1 MAKDANQ
8 FIFREEYEKWLLNL
22 GVKSVGAYCPQDK
35 YTCNDGREFL
45 FFDLIGVFAKAEDR
59 LYVNAL
65 FEEWKAFIENKNKNN
80 LKTTLN
86 RLSYLQKYRQFV
98 ETKIYGKKR
107 LSEADNAILNKIQ
120 KDLKSVCDSI
130 DKSQNP
136 KVDGM
141 DSLIEYISTKQF
153 IKLAIESSYFFSP
166 KLVVER
172 FEEIKEYI
180 CQQKEVDPAD
190 VDPAVDPA
198 FKDKKESFVKY
209 LPARYTSKED
219 STDAAD
225 GVHECDQTLGK
236 VYFKLSKASPRLCVI
251 YQEGARGKNTKCG
264 KYTCGGGNGNARVCQ
279 LIKDRTG
286 YALGATSDK
295 KHFRNF
301 IISHIWGHAIDPR
314 YFTNLWNIVIVPAWA
329 NHLLDKDEEGTLASA
344 FKATI
349 QKIITKLYQLYQ
361 YNSYDW
367 KSIEMDVPTCN
378 EEEVLHGNYHINTIK
393 GIADKETFGKISR
406 VTIPV

>member
-8 FIFREEYEKWLLNL
+8 FIFREEYEEWLRNL
-22 GVKSVGAYCPQDK
+22 GIKSAGAYCPQDK

-45 FFDLIGVFAKAEDR
+45 FFDLIGVFAKENDR

-65 FEEWKAFIENKNKNN
+65 FEEWKAFIENKNQNN

-107 LSEADNAILNKIQ
+107 LSKEDNARFNEILNNI
-120 KDLKSVCDSI
+120 DSVRKSI

-141 DSLIEYISTKQF
+141 DSLIEYISTKRF

-180 CQQKEVDPAD
+180 CQQKD
-190 VDPAVDPA
+190 VDPA

-209 LPARYTSKED
+209 LPA
-219 STDAAD
+219 
-225 GVHECDQTLGK
+225 
-236 VYFKLSKASPRLCVI
+236 
-251 YQEGARGKNTKCG
+251 
-264 KYTCGGGNGNARVCQ
+264 
-279 LIKDRTG
+279 
-286 YALGATSDK
+286 
-295 KHFRNF
+295 
-301 IISHIWGHAIDPR
+301 
-314 YFTNLWNIVIVPAWA
+314 
-329 NHLLDKDEEGTLASA
+329 
-344 FKATI
+344 
-349 QKIITKLYQLYQ
+349 
-361 YNSYDW
+361 
-367 KSIEMDVPTCN
+367 
-378 EEEVLHGNYHINTIK
+378 
-393 GIADKETFGKISR
+393 
-406 VTIPV
+406 

>member
-1 MAKDANQ
+1 MAKKASQ
-8 FIFREEYEKWLLNL
+8 FIFRKDYEKWLLKQ

-35 YTCNDGREFL
+35 YKCNGKDYL
-45 FFDLIGVFAKAEDR
+45 YLDLIGVFAKENER

-65 FEEWKAFIENKNKNN
+65 FEEWKAEIDKKNN

-98 ETKIYGKKR
+98 ETIVYGKKR
-107 LSEADNAILNKIQ
+107 LSKEDNAILNGIRNA
-120 KDLKSVCDSI
+120 LSSVRNSI
-130 DKSQNP
+130 NNSQNP

-141 DSLIEYISTKQF
+141 DSLIEYIKEEKF
-153 IKLAIESSYFFSP
+153 VKLAIESSYFFSP
-166 KLVVER
+166 DLVAER

-180 CQQKEVDPAD
+180 CQHKV
-190 VDPAVDPA
+190 VDPA
-198 FKDKKESFVKY
+198 FSAGNYKVKY

-219 STDAAD
+219 PTDAAD
-225 GVHECDQTLGK
+225 GVHECDQTVGKGK
-236 VYFKLSKASPRLCVI
+236 VYFKLPNASQRLCVI
-251 YQEGARGKNTKCG
+251 YQEGARGKNKECG
-264 KYTCGGGNGNARVCQ
+264 GNTCGGGNGNARVCQ

-286 YALGATSDK
+286 YDLGTTTNK

-329 NHLLDKDEEGTLASA
+329 NHLLDKDEEGTLAST

-349 QKIITKLYQLYQ
+349 QKIITELYDFNNIDWASIQMTSPS
-361 YNSYDW
+361 YN
-367 KSIEMDVPTCN
+367 N
-378 EEEVLHGNYHINTIK
+378 EEVISGRYQINIIDHK
-393 GIADKETFGKISR
+393 SVDAPLGKIWKK
-406 VTIPV
+406 PVSI

>member
-8 FIFREEYEKWLLNL
+8 FIFREEYEEWLRNL
-22 GVKSVGAYCPQDK
+22 GIKSAGAYCPQDK

-45 FFDLIGVFAKAEDR
+45 FFDLIGVFAKENDR

-65 FEEWKAFIENKNKNN
+65 FEEWKAFIENKNQNN

-107 LSEADNAILNKIQ
+107 LSKEDNARFNEILNNI
-120 KDLKSVCDSI
+120 DSVRKSI

-141 DSLIEYISTKQF
+141 DSLIEYISAKQF

-180 CQQKEVDPAD
+180 CQQKD
-190 VDPAVDPA
+190 VDPA
-198 FKDKKESFVKY
+198 FKDK
-209 LPARYTSKED
+209 TSKED

-236 VYFKLSKASPRLCVI
+236 VYFKLSKESQRLCVI

-264 KYTCGGGNGNARVCQ
+264 GNTCGGGNGNARVCQ

-301 IISHIWGHAIDPR
+301 IISHI
-314 YFTNLWNIVIVPAWA
+314 
-329 NHLLDKDEEGTLASA
+329 
-344 FKATI
+344 
-349 QKIITKLYQLYQ
+349 
-361 YNSYDW
+361 
-367 KSIEMDVPTCN
+367 
-378 EEEVLHGNYHINTIK
+378 
-393 GIADKETFGKISR
+393 
-406 VTIPV
+406 

>member
-1 MAKDANQ
+1 MAKKASQ
-8 FIFREEYEKWLLNL
+8 FIFRKDYEKWLLKQ

-35 YTCNDGREFL
+35 YKCNGKDYL
-45 FFDLIGVFAKAEDR
+45 YLDLIGVFAIENDR

-65 FEEWKAFIENKNKNN
+65 FEEWKAFIENKNQNN
-80 LKTTLN
+80 LKTVLN

-98 ETKIYGKKR
+98 ETIAYGKKR
-107 LSEADNAILNKIQ
+107 LSKEDNEILNEIQ
-120 KDLKSVCDSI
+120 NVLPSVCASI
-130 DKSQNP
+130 NNSQNP

-141 DSLIEYISTKQF
+141 DSLIEYIKEEKF
-153 IKLAIESSYFFSP
+153 VKLAIESSYFFSP
-166 KLVVER
+166 KLVKER
-172 FEEIKEYI
+172 FDEIANYI
-180 CQQKEVDPAD
+180 CKKEEVDPA
-190 VDPAVDPA
+190 
-198 FKDKKESFVKY
+198 FDKYDIKY
-209 LPARYTSKED
+209 LPARYSSKED
-219 STDAAD
+219 AED
-225 GVHECDQTLGK
+225 GEHEPVVKESK
-236 VYFKLSKASPRLCVI
+236 VYFKLQNAAQRLCVI
-251 YQEGARGKNTKCG
+251 YQEGARGKNKECG
-264 KYTCGGGNGNARVCQ
+264 ENTCGGGNGNARVCQ

-286 YALGATSDK
+286 YDLGTTTNK

-349 QKIITKLYQLYQ
+349 QKIITKLYQ

-367 KSIEMDVPTCN
+367 KSIEMDEPTCK
-378 EEEVLHGNYHINTIK
+378 EEEVLHGNYQINIID
-393 GIADKETFGKISR
+393 GIADKETLGKISR

>member
-1 MAKDANQ
+1 MAKKASQ
-8 FIFREEYEKWLLNL
+8 FIFRKDYEKWLLKQ

-35 YTCNDGREFL
+35 YKCNGKDYL
-45 FFDLIGVFAKAEDR
+45 YLDLIGVFAKENER

-65 FEEWKAFIENKNKNN
+65 FEEWKAEIDKKDN

-98 ETKIYGKKR
+98 ETIVYGKKR
-107 LSEADNAILNKIQ
+107 LSKEDNEIFNEILN
-120 KDLKSVCDSI
+120 DLPSVRDSI
-130 DKSQNP
+130 NNSQNP

-141 DSLIEYISTKQF
+141 DSLIEYIKEEKF
-153 IKLAIESSYFFSP
+153 VKLAIESSYFFSP
-166 KLVVER
+166 DLVVER

-180 CQQKEVDPAD
+180 CQQKV
-190 VDPAVDPA
+190 VDPA
-198 FKDKKESFVKY
+198 FKDKEVKY

-219 STDAAD
+219 PTDAAD
-225 GVHECDQTLGK
+225 GVHECDQTVGK
-236 VYFKLSKASPRLCVI
+236 VYFKLPNAAQRLCVI
-251 YQEGARGKNTKCG
+251 YQEGARGKNKVCG
-264 KYTCGGGNGNARVCQ
+264 ANTCGGGNGNARVCQ
-279 LIKDRTG
+279 LINDRTG

-329 NHLLDKDEEGTLASA
+329 NHLLDKDEKGTLASA

-349 QKIITKLYQLYQ
+349 QKIITELYDFDKI
-361 YNSYDW
+361 DW
-367 KSIEMDVPTCN
+367 ASIEMTTPPSYN
-378 EEEVLHGNYHINTIK
+378 NKEVISGRYQINIIDQK
-393 GIADKETFGKISR
+393 SGDAPLGKIWKK
-406 VTIPV
+406 PVSI

>member
-1 MAKDANQ
+1 MTKKTIQ
-8 FIFREEYEKWLLNL
+8 FIFRKEYEAWLVKQ
-22 GVKSVGAYCPQDK
+22 GIKSVGAYCPQDK

-45 FFDLIGVFAKAEDR
+45 FFDLIGVFARENKR

-65 FEEWKAFIENKNKNN
+65 FEEWKAFIENKNQNN

-98 ETKIYGKKR
+98 ETKVYGKKR
-107 LSEADNAILNKIQ
+107 LSEADNAIFNK
-120 KDLKSVCDSI
+120 KDLESVRDSI
-130 DKSQNP
+130 NKSQNP

-166 KLVVER
+166 KLVKER
-172 FEEIKEYI
+172 VDEIKDYI
-180 CQQKEVDPAD
+180 NMHKK
-190 VDPAVDPA
+190 VDPA
-198 FKDKKESFVKY
+198 FSAGNYKVKY
-209 LPARYTSKED
+209 LPARYSE
-219 STDAAD
+219 AN
-225 GVHECDQTLGK
+225 GGHERDESAGE
-236 VYFKLSKASPRLCVI
+236 VYFKLPNASQRLCVI
-251 YQEGARGKNTKCG
+251 YQEGARGKNKECG
-264 KYTCGGGNGNARVCQ
+264 GNTCGGGNGNARVCQ

-286 YALGATSDK
+286 YDLGTTTNK

-329 NHLLDKDEEGTLASA
+329 NHLLDKDEEGTLAST

-349 QKIITKLYQLYQ
+349 QKIITELYDFNNINWASIQMTPPSYNNKEVISGRYQ
-361 YNSYDW
+361 INIIDH
-367 KSIEMDVPTCN
+367 KS
-378 EEEVLHGNYHINTIK
+378 GN
-393 GIADKETFGKISR
+393 APLGKIWKKS
-406 VTIPV
+406 VSI